1 MLYDWLKYLGWCF
14 CVEFICRC
22 PIFPYQDG
30 TICVGV
36 ISLYSETTKSIRIT
50 VVPSFLDEHS
60 SPDDSRYVW
69 AYEVKIENLGQ
80 ETVQLIN
87 RHWSITN
94 SLGQTQTVR
103 GPGVVGE
110 QPVLKPGE
118 YFEYTSGTPLNTPS
132 GLMSG
137 IYQMEGKNGQLFDV
151 SIPVFSLD
159 SPHQPMQVN

>member
-1 MLYDWLKYLGWCF
+1 M
-14 CVEFICRC
+14 
-22 PIFPYQDG
+22 
-30 TICVGV
+30 
-36 ISLYSETTKSIRIT
+36 
-50 VVPSFLDEHS
+50 VPVFLDEHS
-60 SPDDSRYVW
+60 SPDEAKYVW

-137 IYQMEGKNGQLFDV
+137 IYQMESTSGELFEV
-151 SIPVFSLD
+151 SIPNFSLD
-159 SPHQPMQVN
+159 SPHQPMQIN

>member
-1 MLYDWLKYLGWCF
+1 MVNVSGEINSILVKN
-14 CVEFICRC
+14 
-22 PIFPYQDG
+22 
-30 TICVGV
+30 
-36 ISLYSETTKSIRIT
+36 SLSDALDMDFSKIT
-50 VVPSFLDEHS
+50 VN
-60 SPDDSRYVW
+60 
-69 AYEVKIENLGQ
+69 EVKIENLGQ

-137 IYQMEGKNGQLFDV
+137 IYQMEGKNGELFDV

-159 SPHQPMQVN
+159 SPHQLMQVN

>member
-1 MLYDWLKYLGWCF
+1 M
-14 CVEFICRC
+14 
-22 PIFPYQDG
+22 
-30 TICVGV
+30 
-36 ISLYSETTKSIRIT
+36 YSETTKSIRIT
-50 VVPSFLDEHS
+50 VIPSFLDEHS
-60 SPDDSRYVW
+60 SPDDARYVW

-94 SLGQTQTVR
+94 SLGQTQTVQ

-159 SPHQPMQVN
+159 SPHQPMHVN

>member
-1 MLYDWLKYLGWCF
+1 M
-14 CVEFICRC
+14 
-22 PIFPYQDG
+22 
-30 TICVGV
+30 
-36 ISLYSETTKSIRIT
+36 
-50 VVPSFLDEHS
+50 VPSFLDEHS
-60 SPDDSRYVW
+60 SPEEAKFIW

-137 IYQMEGKNGQLFDV
+137 IYQMESTSGELFEV
-151 SIPVFSLD
+151 SIPNFSLD
-159 SPHQPMQVN
+159 SPHQPMQIN